1 MNKHTGVFPALLTP
15 FTAEGRINDKE
26 LERLIAYNIKKG
38 VAGFYVN
45 GSTQE
50 AFLLREEERRHIYR
64 LVKEICGD
72 RVTLYAHIGCVSTE
86 EAISYGHLATELGY
100 DAVSAVA
107 PFYYKFSVGEIKQ
120 HYRMIAKAVELPLI
134 LYNIPAF
141 SGVSLTFDDFA
152 ELLEDDKMIG
162 VKYISADHFMLQRL
176 CAAFP
181 HKCFFNGYDE
191 TFAAGLIMGVGG
203 GIGSTYNFMAEK
215 YIKIMQLHKEG
226 KMPEAFAI
234 QQECNRI
241 LDILVRPDVGIMEG
255 EKEIMTQMG
264 FDFGPARSPFAT
276 LSDEVKALIR
286 TEIVDR
292 L

>member
-1 MNKHTGVFPALLTP
+1 MSKHTGIFPALLTP
-15 FTAEGRINDKE
+15 FTAEGKINDKE

-107 PFYYKFSVGEIKQ
+107 PFYYKFSAGEIKQ
-120 HYRMIAKAVELPLI
+120 HYRMIAEAVDLPLI

-152 ELLEDDKMIG
+152 ELLENDKMIG
-162 VKYISADHFMLQRL
+162 VKYTSADHFMLQRL

-181 HKCFFNGYDE
+181 NKRFFNGYDE

-215 YIKIMQLHKEG
+215 FVDMQAKFKQG
-226 KMPEAFAI
+226 DIAGVQAV
-234 QQECNRI
+234 QDVVNRI
-241 LDILVRPDVGIMEG
+241 IAALCRVGVMQG
-255 EKEIMTQMG
+255 EKALLDLLG
-264 FDFGPARSPFAT
+264 FDFGPCRAPFAP
-276 LSDEVKALIR
+276 LS
-286 TEIVDR
+286 TEAKQYLADTV
-292 L
+292 LPLL

>member
-107 PFYYKFSVGEIKQ
+107 PFYYKFSAGEIKQ

-162 VKYISADHFMLQRL
+162 VKYTSAAHFMLQRL

-181 HKCFFNGYDE
+181 NKRFFNGYDE

-215 YIKIMQLHKEG
+215 FVDMQAKFKQG
-226 KMPEAFAI
+226 DIAGVQAV
-234 QQECNRI
+234 QDVVNRI
-241 LDILVRPDVGIMEG
+241 IAALCRVGVMQG
-255 EKEIMTQMG
+255 EKALLDLLG
-264 FDFGPARSPFAT
+264 FDFGPCRAPFAP
-276 LSDEVKALIR
+276 LS
-286 TEIVDR
+286 TEAKQYLADTV
-292 L
+292 LPLL